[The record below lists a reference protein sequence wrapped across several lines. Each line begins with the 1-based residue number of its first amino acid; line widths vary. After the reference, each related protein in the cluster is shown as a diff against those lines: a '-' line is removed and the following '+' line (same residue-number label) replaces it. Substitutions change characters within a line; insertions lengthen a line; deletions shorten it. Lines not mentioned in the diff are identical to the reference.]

1 MPQLGTMSLEI
12 EGLLLLLL
20 LLLAP
25 TIHAT
30 ATHLANKSC
39 RRERGKKKVETNAWA
54 PKLKAFMPQ
63 MTEFAPRG
71 QHFSHITAAWRAEFS
86 CFSPIKKKKKTS
98 SSTGSPLCHVCPGWG
113 EAFRRPL
120 CHHKSSVHNWTLWYT
135 HIHTSSRARWANLFK
150 FMLQ

>member
-12 EGLLLLLL
+12 EGLLLLLV
-20 LLLAP
+20 P

-30 ATHLANKSC
+30 ATHLANKNC
-39 RRERGKKKVETNAWA
+39 RRERTKKKMETIAWA
-54 PKLKAFMPQ
+54 LKLKAFMPQ

-86 CFSPIKKKKKTS
+86 CFPPIQKPVPQLVAHFAMFAKLLGVRFVTTKALFIIEPFGT
-98 SSTGSPLCHVCPGWG
+98 
-113 EAFRRPL
+113 
-120 CHHKSSVHNWTLWYT
+120 
-135 HIHTSSRARWANLFK
+135 HTSGRARWANLFK